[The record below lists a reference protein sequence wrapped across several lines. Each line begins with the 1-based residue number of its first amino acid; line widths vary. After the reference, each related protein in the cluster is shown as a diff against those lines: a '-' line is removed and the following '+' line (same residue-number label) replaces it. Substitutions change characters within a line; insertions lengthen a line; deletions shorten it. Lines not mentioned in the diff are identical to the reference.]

1 MKTHRPITSGLAL
14 LFVVA
19 LVAGPAGGRAAAAAA
34 TTFSGQATVISGQV
48 AGVPITLVDT
58 GPVAAS
64 GGHLHESV
72 LEYPISGLPDPT
84 GGAFTADV
92 LHATVVAEGN
102 RSSAEAVV
110 ADFSL
115 NAAGQKIRAEF
126 LAARASAT
134 CNSGTATIT
143 ESSEIA
149 GLMVNGQQITV
160 GTQPQT
166 ITLGTIGSIVINEQP
181 VASASGDSGAVTVNA
196 LHIMLTD
203 PVFGTKTNLVVA
215 SAHADITCATLPGAG
230 GCDNKDFVTGG
241 GWITKDGAHANFA
254 VAGGPGG
261 WGHLQYIDHGSGLKV
276 KGTGVTAYGLGKTGP
291 TSRQIDG
298 TAEWTGGSG
307 TYHVEVADNG
317 EPGRNSDTFSLLL
330 SSGYGAAGTLDGGN
344 IQLHCK

>member
-1 MKTHRPITSGLAL
+1 MKTHRCITPGLAV

-19 LVAGPAGGRAAAAAA
+19 LIAGPTGGRAAAAAA

-48 AGVPITLVDT
+48 AGIPITLVDT

-64 GGHLHESV
+64 GGHLHASV
-72 LEYPISGLPDPT
+72 LNYPISGLPDPT
-84 GGAFTADV
+84 SGALTAGV

-102 RSSAEAVV
+102 KSSAEAVV
-110 ADFSL
+110 ADFVLS
-115 NAAGQKIRAEF
+115 AAGQKISAEF
-126 LAARASAT
+126 LAARASAR

-149 GLMVNGQQITV
+149 GLVVNGQQITV
-160 GTQPQT
+160 GSQPQT
-166 ITLGTIGSIVINEQP
+166 ITLGTVGSIVINEQP
-181 VASASGDSGAVTVNA
+181 VASASGDSGSVTVNA

-203 PVFGTKTNLVVA
+203 PVLHTKTDLVVA
-215 SAHADITCATLPGAG
+215 SAHADIVCATQPGAG

-241 GWITKDGAHANFA
+241 GWITRQGARANFA

-261 WGHLQYIDHGSGLKV
+261 WGHLQYIDHGSGFKV
-276 KGTGVTAYGLGKTGP
+276 KGTGVSAYGPGTTP

-307 TYHVEVADNG
+307 SYHVEVADNG
-317 EPGRNSDTFSLLL
+317 EPGRSDTFSLLL

>member
-1 MKTHRPITSGLAL
+1 MRTKRRITPLL
-14 LFVVA
+14 VPLFVIA
-19 LVAGPAGGRAAAAAA
+19 AIAGPTGGRAAAAAA
-34 TTFSGQATVISGQV
+34 TMFSGQATVISGQV
-48 AGVPITLVDT
+48 AGMPITLVDT

-64 GGHLHESV
+64 GGHLHKSV
-72 LEYPISGLPDPT
+72 LDYPISGLPDPT
-84 GGAFTADV
+84 GGALTAEV

-102 RSSAEAVV
+102 KSSAEAVV

-115 NAAGQKIRAEF
+115 SAAGQNISAEF

-149 GLMVNGQQITV
+149 GLTVNGTQITV

-166 ITLGTIGSIVINEQP
+166 ITIPGVGSIAINEQP

-203 PVFGTKTNLVVA
+203 PVLGKTDIIVA
-215 SAHADITCATLPGAG
+215 SAHADITCASQPGAG

-241 GWITKDGAHANFA
+241 GWITGTPSGARANFA
-254 VAGGPGG
+254 VAGADGG
-261 WGHLQYIDHGSGLKV
+261 WGHFLYTDHGAGGPRA
-276 KGTGVTAYGLGKTGP
+276 KGTGVLTYTITGP
-291 TSRQIDG
+291 TARHIHGTADIDG
-298 TAEWTGGSG
+298 VAG
-307 TYHVEVADNG
+307 TYDVDVADNG
-317 EPGRNSDTFSLLL
+317 EPGHDLDTFALVLSTSYKSGGLLK
-330 SSGYGAAGTLDGGN
+330 GGN

>member
-1 MKTHRPITSGLAL
+1 MKTQRPITSGLAV
-14 LFVVA
+14 LFVIA
-19 LVAGPAGGRAAAAAA
+19 LVAGPTGGRAAAAAA

-48 AGVPITLVDT
+48 AGFPITLVDT
-58 GPVAAS
+58 GPVAAG
-64 GGHLHESV
+64 GGHLHASV
-72 LEYPISGLPDPT
+72 LDYPISGLPDPT
-84 GGAFTADV
+84 GGALTAEV

-102 RSSAEAVV
+102 KSSAEAVV
-110 ADFSL
+110 ADFALS
-115 NAAGQKIRAEF
+115 AAGQKISAEF

-134 CNSGTATIT
+134 CSSGTATIT

-149 GLMVNGQQITV
+149 GLTVNGQQITV

-166 ITLGTIGSIVINEQP
+166 ITLGTVGSIVINEQP

-203 PVFGTKTNLVVA
+203 PLLRTKTDLIVA
-215 SAHADITCATLPGAG
+215 SAHADITCATQPGAG

-241 GWITKDGAHANFA
+241 GWITKDGARANFA

-276 KGTGVTAYGLGKTGP
+276 KGTGVTGYGPGTTGP

-298 TAEWTGGSG
+298 TAEWAGGSG

-317 EPGRNSDTFSLLL
+317 EPGRSDTFSLLL